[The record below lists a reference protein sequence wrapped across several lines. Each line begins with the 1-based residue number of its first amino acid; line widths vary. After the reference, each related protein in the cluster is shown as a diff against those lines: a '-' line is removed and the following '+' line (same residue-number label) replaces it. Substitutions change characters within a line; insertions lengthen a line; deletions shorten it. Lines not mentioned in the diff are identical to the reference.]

1 MKKLLMVLAI
11 LFIMSGC
18 GEKANMMSCRS
29 TTTANGVT
37 TDTTYDI
44 DYVDDEVKYVTITYD
59 YNQDMSE
66 ADDNNANDD
75 VDGVNSDTD
84 GLEEDNDSSRNADT
98 DAEDVVDGVV
108 GEAIDD
114 AVDGVRET
122 ILDIAGIKNRY
133 ENQLS
138 TYDNMEG
145 FSYDVDVD
153 SNTQYKVIYKID
165 MSKISDSDL
174 ATFNI
179 GRNVSDIRDNYEGL
193 GYSCK

>member
-1 MKKLLMVLAI
+1 MKKLLMALAI
-11 LFIMSGC
+11 LFVISGC
-18 GEKANMMSCRS
+18 GENAKMMSCKS
-29 TTTANGVT
+29 TTTANGVS

-44 DYVDDEVKYVTITYD
+44 DYVGDEVKYVTITYD
-59 YNQDMSE
+59 YNQDTSE
-66 ADDNNANDD
+66 IDDNNANDI
-75 VDGVNSDTD
+75 DGVNSDTD
-84 GLEEDNDSSRNADT
+84 GLEEDNDKSRNVDT

-114 AVDGVRET
+114 TVDGVRET

-138 TYDNMEG
+138 TYDNIEG
-145 FSYDVDVD
+145 FSYDVDID
-153 SNTQYKVIYKID
+153 SNTQYKVTYKID
-165 MSKISDSDL
+165 MDKISDSDL

-179 GRNVSDIRDNYEGL
+179 GRNVSDIRDSYEGL